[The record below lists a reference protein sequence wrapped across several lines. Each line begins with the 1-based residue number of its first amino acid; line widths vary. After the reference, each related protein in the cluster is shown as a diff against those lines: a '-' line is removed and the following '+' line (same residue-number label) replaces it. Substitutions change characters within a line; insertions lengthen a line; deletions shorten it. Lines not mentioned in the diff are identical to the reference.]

1 MLHVRLED
9 ELLGLLVLLQRGIED
24 LLLDAFVD
32 RQLFDD
38 RPEQLLALR
47 RRAIARFLDLSDE
60 LLHLVVVLLQQAE
73 CIHVLSFGEIGRPR
87 IRRTSRKRS
96 ASRVP
101 ERAGCAASQ
110 RTVARSTRRREV
122 PRGRSLAE
130 NLRRCHKPGRR
141 GAL

>member
-47 RRAIARFLDLSDE
+47 RRAIARLLDLSDE
-60 LLHLVVVLLQQAE
+60 LLHLLVVLLQQAQ
-73 CIHVLSFGEIGRPR
+73 CIHVLSFG
-87 IRRTSRKRS
+87 
-96 ASRVP
+96 
-101 ERAGCAASQ
+101 
-110 RTVARSTRRREV
+110 
-122 PRGRSLAE
+122 
-130 NLRRCHKPGRR
+130 
-141 GAL
+141 